1 MRKWVG
7 NVTGWIVGIGSYA
20 VVTQLLPTAL
30 GCADGWP
37 SRSIGR
43 MGACSWHGGVS
54 DYRWL
59 YALTALVSAVVGMT
73 VAYRIRGED

>member
-1 MRKWVG
+1 
-7 NVTGWIVGIGSYA
+7 
-20 VVTQLLPTAL
+20 
-30 GCADGWP
+30 
-37 SRSIGR
+37 